1 MKYRFYP
8 AADVAQDL
16 IWRYT
21 KKSWGEDQADKY
33 ITELHNHVARLAD
46 DRNLWLRLPKELVV
60 PADLEMEAYFSKYE
74 HHYIFFRELP
84 DCVIGVMSI
93 LHEKMDIPVRL
104 NHDLAK
110 LASQK

>member
-8 AADVAQDL
+8 AADAAQDS
-16 IWRYT
+16 IWIYT
-21 KKSWGEDQADKY
+21 KETWGEDQAEKY
-33 ITELHNHVARLAD
+33 IVGLHQHLAKLAD

-60 PADLEMEAYFSKYE
+60 PSDLEIEAYFSKYK
-74 HHYIFFRELP
+74 HHYTFFRELSNG
-84 DCVIGVMSI
+84 VIGIMSI

-110 LASQK
+110 FRTDK